1 MSLWHLVTREIIHNK
16 WNCLLGLCAI
26 TVAVITI
33 SGSTTMLNVHNS
45 RTQRLL
51 DKKKAINTEQ
61 MKSIQAVVNKAMH
74 RLGFNITILPEKQN
88 LADWHSDDYASI
100 YMNASSIKILR
111 NAKPQ
116 TSSTPVAQLRQRL
129 KWTETKW
136 TIILLGTEGTLAGV
150 NQQEIVPIPSGA
162 IHIGHEIHKGLSLK
176 PNSSVKILG
185 KEFRIDKCI
194 NEKGSKEDIT
204 IFMNLADSQQLLG
217 KQNKI
222 NEIVAIE
229 APCAWRNPEKV
240 RNEISKILPGVTV
253 VENLPKAMTALQ
265 ARLGA
270 EATTQSNIKQDEIT
284 ATRLGKERA
293 RLAMLLNGIVALICA
308 AWISLLALSN
318 ASDRQ
323 KEIGL
328 WTALGIPF
336 RDVAF
341 LFWAKWLLLGFA
353 GGILGFGGG
362 IFLGAYGS
370 TRGDNQVTSL
380 WETIA
385 SNGMNTRTLGIAV
398 IMSAGL
404 AVLASFIP
412 VVVALRQDPAIVLQN
427 E

>member
-1 MSLWHLVTREIIHNK
+1 M
-16 WNCLLGLCAI
+16 
-26 TVAVITI
+26 
-33 SGSTTMLNVHNS
+33 
-45 RTQRLL
+45 
-51 DKKKAINTEQ
+51 
-61 MKSIQAVVNKAMH
+61 
-74 RLGFNITILPEKQN
+74 
-88 LADWHSDDYASI
+88 
-100 YMNASSIKILR
+100 
-111 NAKPQ
+111 
-116 TSSTPVAQLRQRL
+116 AQLRQRL

-222 NEIVAIE
+222 NEIVVIE
-229 APCAWRNPEKV
+229 APCAWRSSAKV
-240 RNEISKILPGVTV
+240 RNEISKIVPGVTV